1 MDFLYDGIGKPNWS
15 FTPYLTWAQTFAN
28 CGRDVEIPLGTTT
41 ILDLREC
48 GTMYST
54 NLLFTFSN
62 MNVNIIYVDVDTAIG
77 TSDLRDH
84 RNTFTSPNLKELYI
98 TGVWGNDLRTTFDM
112 QNAITVDF
120 SGLDFSYATTP
131 NVKLLYSSPNI
142 ENFTMGINFS
152 VSVDFSSQT
161 KLTQESLL
169 SILQQLPEV
178 DGETQILTLGSTNL
192 AKLSSEQ
199 IAIVTNKNWTL
210 A

>member
-1 MDFLYDGIGKPNWS
+1 
-15 FTPYLTWAQTFAN
+15 
-28 CGRDVEIPLGTTT
+28 
-41 ILDLREC
+41 
-48 GTMYST
+48 
-54 NLLFTFSN
+54 
-62 MNVNIIYVDVDTAIG
+62 
-77 TSDLRDH
+77 
-84 RNTFTSPNLKELYI
+84 
-98 TGVWGNDLRTTFDM
+98 
-112 QNAITVDF
+112 
-120 SGLDFSYATTP
+120 
-131 NVKLLYSSPNI
+131 
-142 ENFTMGINFS
+142 MGINFS